1 VATLLQ
7 REHLREMMGYLLAHK
22 AQVHYPPHDER
33 THRASEIQNETELR
47 HAVVAGHFVYDCS
60 QTAEILCV
68 CAGLHWPRSMVNGY
82 TGTMLAHLP
91 HYYSAR
97 SAGVGALVVFG
108 VGDLARE
115 HVCMVRHPGS
125 DPVLFSHGQER
136 GPFLIPLSVE
146 KRYHPAPYTFL
157 SVAHL

>member
-60 QTAEILCV
+60 QTVEILCV

-91 HYYSAR
+91 HYLNPHA
-97 SAGVGALVVFG
+97 AGLGALCVVG
-108 VGDLARE
+108 PGTGE
-115 HVCMVRHPGS
+115 HVWFVAQPGQ
-125 DPVLFSHGQER
+125 DPILWGNGSEAGPDEIRYSQESR
-136 GPFLIPLSVE
+136 RP
-146 KRYHPAPYTFL
+146 RTFL
-157 SVAHL
+157 SIAHL